1 MEKRNF
7 AEWLKTFRPSIN
19 DYDYYTD
26 FAKVHERAAR
36 LKLEINILNALIG
49 SKNIEDDFEKIL
61 ARYPECLQ
69 AIPILLAVREQEIFC
84 AGVSYHFG
92 EKVQSVAA
100 YKNFMRQTGLFD
112 LLENHIVANLFDY
125 VTGVEVGLDS
135 NGRKNRGGK
144 QMERLVEKFLRAAGV
159 EYFAEMYLAD
169 VEKIFG
175 LDLSAISAQ
184 GTSTKRF
191 DFVVKAASKVY
202 GVETNFYA
210 SGGSKLNETARSYKT
225 IANEARGIGGFE
237 FVWITDGGGWKSAR
251 RNLEETFLV
260 LDTLYNISDLE
271 DGIFYRLFKESD
283 TNGNDNERKNFGAT
297 RGA

>member
-7 AEWLKTFRPSIN
+7 DEWLKTFRPSIN
-19 DYDYYTD
+19 GYDYYTD
-26 FAKVHERAAR
+26 FAKVHEHAAR
-36 LKLEINILNALIG
+36 LKLEINILNALVG
-49 SKNIEDDFEKIL
+49 SQNIEDDFEKIL

-69 AIPILLAVREQEIFC
+69 AVPILLAVREREIFC
-84 AGVSYHFG
+84 ADMNYRFD
-92 EKVQSVAA
+92 KKIQSVAE

-135 NGRKNRGGK
+135 NGRKNRGGH
-144 QMERLVEKFLRAAGV
+144 QMERLVEKFLPAAGV
-159 EYFAEMYLAD
+159 EYFKEMYLAD
-169 VEKIFG
+169 AEKIFG

-191 DFVVKAASKVY
+191 DFVVKSAGCVF
-202 GVETNFYA
+202 GIETNFYA

-225 IANEARGIGGFE
+225 IAIESKGIAGFK

-251 RNLEETFLV
+251 GNLKETFLV
-260 LDTLYNISDLE
+260 LDTLYNIKDLE
-271 DGIFYRLFKESD
+271 DGIFNRLFWESD
-283 TNGNDNERKNFGAT
+283 TNGHDNE
-297 RGA
+297 